1 MFKISF
7 HDKILKGEFMNKI
20 FLDIN
25 EFKNTYPLMQALKT
39 YSSINGRSHFLI
51 KADGNEYQILDDLKF
66 IKRRIKFDEDDLN
79 ECNFNLK
86 TFESFDTF
94 KRNKSNTY
102 FRILDDSKN
111 NKKTLYLFYSKD
123 ITFNELNEKLQ
134 LVINFYK
141 EYINAKEEI
150 KIGIINKFENDLNL
164 LKELKSL
171 DNFHE
176 VIELN
181 KLLDNTSN
189 IVLLDDEVTYYTFNL
204 LSTYSKFMKLAK
216 SVSGY
221 ASFFKPFSYQKMAP
235 KEVNLNSYFSFS
247 LFEITSKDKLINIY
261 VQENISPTELI
272 DFLSII
278 DTFIN

>member
-1 MFKISF
+1 
-7 HDKILKGEFMNKI
+7 MNKI
-20 FLDIN
+20 YLDIN

-39 YSSINGRSHFLI
+39 YNSINGKSHFLI
-51 KADGNEYQILDDLKF
+51 KADGIEYQILDDLKF
-66 IKRRIKFDEDDLN
+66 IKRRIKFDEDDIN
-79 ECNFNLK
+79 DCNFNLK
-86 TFESFDTF
+86 TYESFNTF
-94 KRNKSNTY
+94 KRNKLNTF

-111 NKKTLYLFYSKD
+111 NKKTVYLFYNKD
-123 ITFNELNEKLQ
+123 ITFNELYSKLQ
-134 LVINFYK
+134 YVIDFYK
-141 EYINAKEEI
+141 KYINNKEEI

-171 DNFHE
+171 TQFHE
-176 VIELN
+176 IIELN
-181 KLLDNTSN
+181 KLLDNSSN

-216 SVSGY
+216 TVGGY
-221 ASFFKPFSYQKMAP
+221 ASFFKPFSYQKMSP

-247 LFEITSKDKLINIY
+247 LFEITPKDKLINIY
-261 VQENISPTELI
+261 IQENISPTEMI